1 MDNFLDLVYD
11 KNSPAYTKVTSM
23 LAVIFVSKKED
34 SMLFVFLVRNVIFLR
49 YYYNLHLRLDL

>member
-23 LAVIFVSKKED
+23 LAVIFVSKKEGFD
-34 SMLFVFLVRNVIFLR
+34 VICFSCKKCYISEVL
-49 YYYNLHLRLDL
+49 L